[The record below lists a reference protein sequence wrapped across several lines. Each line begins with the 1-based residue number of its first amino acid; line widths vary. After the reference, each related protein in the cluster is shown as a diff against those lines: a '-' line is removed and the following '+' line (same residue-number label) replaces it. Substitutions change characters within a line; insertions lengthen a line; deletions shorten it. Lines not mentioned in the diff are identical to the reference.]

1 MSGAQDIRA
10 LIAAGESLTVEFKGE
25 EHRALNDTELVLV
38 CVCLANTAGG
48 TVLVG
53 VEDDGRITG
62 ARPRHGT
69 TTDPD
74 RVRSLVRSRTVPPLQ
89 VAVQVHD
96 LAEGEVLE
104 LLVPKGAGTTSTSD
118 GTCQRRIQENHGW
131 ACVPYHAHEH
141 RGQGFVLGAEDLS
154 GQPCLAAQWSDL
166 DPLQFERARNTITA
180 RTGDRALLTLGDAE
194 LAKAIGAVE
203 TVDER
208 LVPTFAGL
216 LLLGREDALRRHIP
230 THEAAFQVLAGSEV
244 RMNDFFRR
252 PLIELA
258 DLFEERFKARN
269 QEREVQVGMVRVPI
283 PDYSFMAFRE
293 ALLNALFHRDY
304 GRNESVYVQWH
315 PDHLRIT
322 SPGGFPEGVHTRN
335 LLTHEPKPRN
345 RRLYEAG
352 KRLGLVEQTGRGV
365 DKVYEGQVRYGRP
378 VPDYSASDA
387 TGVRLVI
394 QGGSESQ
401 QFAGFIFE
409 RERSTGKPLTIGEM
423 IGLNRLFHQRQI
435 TAAQLAVDIHAG
447 ADAASAILERLVEEG
462 LVEPRDERRGRV
474 FQFSAAVYRQLG
486 KPLAHARV
494 KGMDAKAREK
504 AVLEYVAKHGRV
516 RREQVKELTGLD
528 GRQATAFL
536 KALVLRGKLVPRG
549 EKRGRYYES
558 PKNQPLAS

>member
-1 MSGAQDIRA
+1 MNEAELRA
-10 LIAAGESLTVEFKGE
+10 LIAGGESLTLELKGE

-69 TTDPD
+69 STDPD
-74 RVRSLVRSRTVPPLQ
+74 RLRSMVRSRTVPALQ
-89 VAVQVHD
+89 VAVEVHA
-96 LAEGEVLE
+96 LAEGVVLE
-104 LLVPKGAGTTSTSD
+104 LQVPKGVGTTNTSD

-154 GQPCLAAQWSDL
+154 AQPCTAAQWSDL

-194 LAKAIGAVE
+194 LAKAIGALE
-203 TVDER
+203 TDGDR
-208 LVPTFAGL
+208 LLPTFAGL
-216 LLLGREDALRRHIP
+216 LLLGREEALRRHIP

-244 RMNDFFRR
+244 RMNDFFRK

-269 QEREVQVGMVRVPI
+269 QEREVQVGMVRLPI
-283 PDYSFMAFRE
+283 PDYSFPAFRE

-304 GRNESVYVQWH
+304 GRNDCVYVQWH
-315 PDHLRIT
+315 TDHLRIT
-322 SPGGFPEGVHTRN
+322 SPGGFPEGVNTRN

-365 DKVYEGQVRYGRP
+365 DKVYDGQVRYGRP

-401 QFAGFIFE
+401 EFAAFIFQ
-409 RERSTGKPLTIGEM
+409 RERNSDKPLTIGEM
-423 IGLNRLFHQRQI
+423 IGLNRLFHQRNL
-435 TAAQLAVDIHAG
+435 TAADLAVDIHAG
-447 ADAASAILERLVEEG
+447 QAEASAVLERLVEEG
-462 LVEPRDERRGRV
+462 LVEPREERRGRV
-474 FQFSAAVYRQLG
+474 FQFTAAMYRQLG

-494 KGMDAKAREK
+494 KGLDTKAQET
-504 AVLEYVAKHGRV
+504 AVLEYVAKEGSI
-516 RREQVKELTGLD
+516 RRMKAMELTGLD
-528 GRQATAFL
+528 ARYATLFLGR
-536 KALVLRGKLVPRG
+536 LVEQGKLYPVGDR
-549 EKRGRYYES
+549 KARTYVL
-558 PKNQPLAS
+558 PK